1 MNPFTYWL
9 AKLLVI
15 VIGRIF
21 FRVKVRGRENI
32 PQEGPVIIMSNHI
45 SLLDPPL
52 LGAFLPRKIH
62 YMAKKELF
70 DNKLAGWLLGSL
82 GAFPV
87 KRGTGDRAA
96 LRNALKI
103 LKNEGVLGVF
113 PEGTRYPE
121 GELGEPHTGSI
132 MIALMGQ
139 APIVPA
145 GIKNVKTGGRTT
157 INFGEPIY
165 LNDFYEEKPDKETQK
180 EIAEQV
186 MAEIEELLQMD

>member
-1 MNPFTYWL
+1 M
-9 AKLLVI
+9 
-15 VIGRIF
+15 
-21 FRVKVRGRENI
+21 KVRGRENI

-87 KRGTGDRAA
+87 KRGTGDRKA

-121 GELGEPHTGSI
+121 GELGEAHTGSI

-157 INFGEPIY
+157 INFGKPIY